1 MEYIAVNTIAII
13 FQTQA
18 IDGSHLQTLKCMTK
32 KCLDGQVDMGME
44 RELKFV
50 H

>member
-1 MEYIAVNTIAII
+1 MEFIAANITATI
-13 FQTQA
+13 FQTQV

-32 KCLDGQVDMGME
+32 KYPDGQVDMGME
-44 RELKFV
+44 REPRFV